1 MKDKKTPNLL
11 KGRTKEW
18 DYYDRPSKQSSAN
31 IAIVC
36 MIGLMIMLFGM
47 AVLETIK
54 KVSDDRN
61 DFDNTSIKKKLD
73 SIGEIESK
81 REFHK
86 DGTNVRANV
95 YFYEQTYITSP

>member
-1 MKDKKTPNLL
+1 MKKRPNLL
-11 KGRTKEW
+11 EGRTKEW
-18 DYYDRPSKQSSAN
+18 DYYDRPSKQTSAN

-36 MIGLMIMLFGM
+36 MLCFIIMLFGL

-86 DGTNVRANV
+86 DGTSLRDNV
-95 YFYEQTYITSP
+95 YFYEQTCITSP